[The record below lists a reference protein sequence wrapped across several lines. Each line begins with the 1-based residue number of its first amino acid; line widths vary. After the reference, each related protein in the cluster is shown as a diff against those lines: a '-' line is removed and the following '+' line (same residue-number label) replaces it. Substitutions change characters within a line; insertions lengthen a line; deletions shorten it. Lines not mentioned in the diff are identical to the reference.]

1 MGGGQG
7 TLKQGGQHLVLPE
20 RTPLAN
26 LHLTILNK
34 LGIEAESF
42 ADSTGI
48 IAGV

>member
-1 MGGGQG
+1 
-7 TLKQGGQHLVLPE
+7 VLPE

-34 LGIEAESF
+34 VGIEADNF

-48 IAGV
+48 ITEV